1 MTLDNITVFFK
12 KHFWVIITIL
22 VFVIYSPV
30 INALL
35 FWDDDDNIIN
45 NAYVKNF
52 DLPAIFTKN
61 QIAGAGFSSNQ
72 YRPILS
78 TSFAI
83 EHALVG
89 NWPVLY
95 HLINILIHLISGFL
109 IYKLLK
115 VFLKSEVLPYILTT
129 LFLIHPVNTEAVS
142 YIAGRTDLLGLLFL
156 LLPIYVLFRA
166 NKEKSK
172 TNLIIIISFIFGIL
186 SKETVIILPGLIM
199 FVYLFFKKSLLQKK
213 TGLLIRSFIIT
224 FGLAIFYMV
233 LRLTIFNFQNTLNF
247 YQTQN
252 VFTESIL
259 VRLYTFLSV
268 LPSYIQFLFMPLT
281 LYAERSS
288 TVYTSL
294 FHPLPGMGLLIIILF
309 LAGFIFSIKKNKP
322 LISFGIAWFF
332 IALFPASN
340 IFVPV
345 NALIT
350 EHWLYIPFFGFLL
363 IIGSV
368 ADQIKRINSGAVRVI
383 GVILIGLYF
392 SFFAARTYARN
403 REWSDPIVFYEQT
416 LRHSSSSIRVINN
429 LAMLYANK
437 NNFEKAKYY
446 YEKAI
451 SQGDIYPQPHH
462 NLGNMYANLGEYEKA
477 EKEYLRAIKIDRT
490 FSFSYNSLY
499 NLYIFQK
506 KTKKAEEIKK
516 KFEGLFIS
524 R

>member
-1 MTLDNITVFFK
+1 MIFK
-12 KHFWVIITIL
+12 KHFWVIIVIL
-22 VFVIYSPV
+22 VFVIYSPTLS
-30 INALL
+30 APL
-35 FWDDDDNIIN
+35 FWDDDDNIVN

-52 DLPAIFTKN
+52 DLTAIFSQN

-83 EHALVG
+83 EHVLVG

-95 HLINILIHLISGFL
+95 HLVNILIHLINGFL

-115 VFLKSEVLPYILTT
+115 FFLKSEALPYVLTT
-129 LFLIHPVNTEAVS
+129 IFLIHPVNTEAVS

-156 LLPIYVLFRA
+156 LLPMLILIK
-166 NKEKSK
+166 NKNTGKSSF
-172 TNLIIIISFIFGIL
+172 LIILFFILGML
-186 SKETVIILPGLIM
+186 SKETIIILPGLIL
-199 FVYLFFKKSLLQKK
+199 FLYLLFKKALF
-213 TGLLIRSFIIT
+213 IRSFIIT
-224 FGLAIFYMV
+224 FGLAIFYMA

-252 VFTESIL
+252 VFTQDIS
-259 VRLYTFLSV
+259 VRLFTFLSV
-268 LPSYIQFLFMPLT
+268 LPSYIGLLFAPLT
-281 LYAERSS
+281 LHAERSS
-288 TVYTSL
+288 TIYTSL
-294 FHPLPGMGLLIIILF
+294 FYPLPLIGLLIILVFI
-309 LAGFIFSIKKNKP
+309 AGFVIGIKKNKP
-322 LISFGIAWFF
+322 LLCFGIAWFF
-332 IALFPASN
+332 ISLFPVSN